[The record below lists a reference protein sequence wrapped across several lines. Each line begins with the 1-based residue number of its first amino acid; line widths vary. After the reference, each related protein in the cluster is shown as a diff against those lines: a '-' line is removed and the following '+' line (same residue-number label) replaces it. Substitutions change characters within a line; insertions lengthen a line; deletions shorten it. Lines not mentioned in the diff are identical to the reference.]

1 MNSLKNSRSALS
13 RLLRHKPAAGR
24 PQAPPPPPPVARGTA
39 ARHYHAAPR
48 RPGFIQSFS
57 RGPLRHE
64 PAALFR
70 PPPAQPQVP
79 PPRHYFTSSR
89 RPEVIHFARR
99 RGGARWYHDRRKVAA
114 VVLLAGGATV
124 VVYFGNLET
133 VPYTN
138 RTHFV
143 LVSPQLER
151 QLGESQFA
159 DLKKELAPKILPP
172 LHPDSVRVRLIASDI
187 VRALHRGLAD
197 RRSDDSD
204 DASYGDISTDIAV
217 KARDMDAEDVMHRV
231 SPGKTTRTAA
241 AAQGDDELL
250 DDRWVA
256 ESRRRGKA
264 RGAQPQTKHL
274 NELNWEVIVV
284 RDKLINAMCL
294 PGGKIVVFTGLLDHF
309 KTDAEI
315 ATVLS
320 HEIGHAIARHLPE
333 MITKGMWFTILQLV
347 VLQFIYMPDL
357 INAMSTLLLRL
368 PFSRRM
374 EVEADHI
381 GLMLQA
387 SAGFDPRIAPKVYEK
402 LGQIAG
408 NQSVLKS
415 YLSTH
420 PSSKK
425 RAELL
430 SQAKV
435 MEEAMQLY
443 REACAGYGTEGF
455 L

>member
-1 MNSLKNSRSALS
+1 MNYLKNSRSSLS
-13 RLLRHKPAAGR
+13 RLLRYNPAGR
-24 PQAPPPPPPVARGTA
+24 PHPPPPPPAAGLPT
-39 ARHYHAAPR
+39 ARHYHASPR
-48 RPGFIQSFS
+48 LPGVIRSSS
-57 RGPLRHE
+57 RGLLRHE
-64 PAALFR
+64 PAAVCR
-70 PPPAQPQVP
+70 PPPAQAP
-79 PPRHYFTSSR
+79 PPRYYFTSSR
-89 RPEVIHFARR
+89 RPQAIHFTRR
-99 RGGARWYHDRRKVAA
+99 RSGGRWYHDRRKVTA
-114 VVLLAGGATV
+114 VVLISGGAAV

-159 DLKKELAPKILPP
+159 DLKKELASKILPP
-172 LHPDSVRVRLIASDI
+172 LHPESVRVRLIASEI

-197 RRSDDSD
+197 RRSDDFN
-204 DASYGDISTDIAV
+204 DASYGDISSDLAIKT
-217 KARDMDAEDVMHRV
+217 RDMEAEDVMHHV
-231 SPGKTTRTAA
+231 SPDKDASTAA
-241 AAQGDDELL
+241 AAQRNDELL

-256 ESRRRGKA
+256 ESRKRGKA

-333 MITKGMWFTILQLV
+333 MITKGMWFTILQIV

-357 INAMSTLLLRL
+357 ISAMSNLLLRL

-374 EVEADHI
+374 EIEADHI

-387 SAGFDPRIAPKVYEK
+387 SAGFDPRVAPTVYEK
-402 LGQIAG
+402 LGKLAG
-408 NQSVLKS
+408 KQSALKN

-420 PSSKK
+420 PSSQK

-430 SQAKV
+430 SRAQV

-443 REACAGYGTEGF
+443 KEARAGHGTEGF

>member
-1 MNSLKNSRSALS
+1 MNYLKNSRSSLS
-13 RLLRHKPAAGR
+13 RLLRYNLAGR
-24 PQAPPPPPPVARGTA
+24 PQPPPPAAAAGPTARRYYA
-39 ARHYHAAPR
+39 SPR
-48 RPGFIQSFS
+48 LPGVIRPSS
-57 RGPLRHE
+57 RGLLRHE
-64 PAALFR
+64 PTAACR
-70 PPPAQPQVP
+70 PPPAQAP

-89 RPEVIHFARR
+89 RPQVIHFSRR
-99 RGGARWYHDRRKVAA
+99 RGGGARWYHDRRKVTA
-114 VVLLAGGATV
+114 VVLISGGAAV

-172 LHPDSVRVRLIASDI
+172 LHPDSVRVRLIASEI

-197 RRSDDSD
+197 RRSEDFSD
-204 DASYGDISTDIAV
+204 AFYGDISSDLAI
-217 KARDMDAEDVMHRV
+217 KNRDMEAEDVMQHA
-231 SPGKTTRTAA
+231 SPNKDASTAA
-241 AAQGDDELL
+241 AAQRNDELL

-256 ESRRRGKA
+256 ESRRRGKV

-284 RDKLINAMCL
+284 RDNLVNAMCL

-333 MITKGMWFTILQLV
+333 MITKGMWFTILQIV
-347 VLQFIYMPDL
+347 ILQFIYMPDL
-357 INAMSTLLLRL
+357 INAMSNLLLRL

-374 EVEADHI
+374 EIEADHI
-381 GLMLQA
+381 GVMLQA
-387 SAGFDPRIAPKVYEK
+387 SAGFDPRVAPTVYEK
-402 LGQIAG
+402 LGKIAG
-408 NQSVLKS
+408 NPSALKN

-420 PSSKK
+420 PSSQK

-430 SQAKV
+430 SRAQV

-443 REACAGYGTEGF
+443 REARAGHGTEGF